1 MTTSRSKTTKVPPTK
16 APKTGDSTTPVA
28 RIERAQLAAL
38 LSELPSLGEVQRKA
52 FLRQFSDESCRALG
66 VTTRAAVVELEAMR
80 FARLA
85 HGFLRGP
92 AAASVRYAPA
102 RLAWL
107 LECLDALVGAREADV
122 AARGAVQA
130 KQRGRTLAAERAT
143 SLAGELSL
151 ALQDAAVGDESLAR
165 ELSDARSLVT
175 PADDAAAALD
185 ALAGVLESWLK
196 RGDATLAALLD
207 GYGLSTQDVA
217 AARDAASSLRAERA
231 RAQGGGN
238 ALTDGAEVNV
248 REGRVLYELRLLRK
262 LFHRASDRLGDPTIP
277 RFNPS
282 PSLRRVFIDERKST
296 EGQPEAPIPTPDKG

>member
-1 MTTSRSKTTKVPPTK
+1 MATSRSKATKASPTK
-16 APKTGDSTTPVA
+16 TPKTDDSAAPVA
-28 RIERAQLAAL
+28 RIERARLAAL

-66 VTTRAAVVELEAMR
+66 ATTRAAVVELEAMR

-92 AAASVRYAPA
+92 SAASVRYAPA

-107 LECLDALVGAREADV
+107 LECLDALVDAREADV

-130 KQRGRTLAAERAT
+130 KQRGRSLAAERAL

-151 ALQDAAVGDESLAR
+151 ALQDAAVGEESLAR
-165 ELSDARSLVT
+165 ELNDARALVT
-175 PADDAAAALD
+175 PADDAAATLD
-185 ALAGVLESWLK
+185 ALAGVLESWLS

-207 GYGLSTQDVA
+207 GYALGAQDA
-217 AARDAASSLRAERA
+217 LAARDAASSLRAERA

-238 ALTDGAEVNV
+238 ASTDGAAVNV

-262 LFHRASDRLGDPTIP
+262 LFHRASDRLGDPAIP

-282 PSLRRVFIDERKST
+282 PTLRRVFTDDRKGT